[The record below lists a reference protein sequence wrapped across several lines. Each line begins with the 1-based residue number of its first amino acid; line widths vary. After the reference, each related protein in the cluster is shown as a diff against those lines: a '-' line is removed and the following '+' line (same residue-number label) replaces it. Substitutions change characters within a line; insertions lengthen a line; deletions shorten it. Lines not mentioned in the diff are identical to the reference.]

1 MLLAVHHSVHRAGGP
16 NPRHRMT
23 HRVKPQSVLTLLC
36 TLVLVGC
43 TPGTDPLKTPLTEQG
58 NIQLPAPPAEAGPG
72 SLDLLTLDTRNGL
85 LYVPYS
91 STLDIIDVHTRKLKG
106 QVPNLP
112 GIKSIALSADPNIVF
127 TADGGN
133 NRVAVVDVAK
143 LKITDEIVTPVGNP
157 DAIVFDPINNQ
168 VIVAQTGP
176 SPNVAFIDV
185 ATHKVV
191 ATLKLAASPELMTID
206 TRAGRVF
213 LAIHDK
219 DAVVA
224 IDVASRQITSTYKGC
239 DIKTPIGIAY
249 DPDQGRLF
257 VANGIPHSANVLSA
271 IDVVLDRCLGSIDIG
286 HGPDQAA
293 FNEHLHHVYVANSG
307 TSTVSV
313 IDTVSLKPLG
323 TNGTGHASHSVTVD
337 PTTDLVYVGVERAG
351 IIAVYHDP

>member
-1 MLLAVHHSVHRAGGP
+1 
-16 NPRHRMT
+16 MT
-23 HRVKPQSVLTLLC
+23 SRVKLQSLLTLLC
-36 TLVLVGC
+36 ALALIGC
-43 TPGTDPLKTPLTEQG
+43 TPGTDPLKRPLTEQG

-72 SLDLLTLDTRNGL
+72 ALDLLTIDSRNGL

-91 STLDIIDVHTRKLKG
+91 STLDIIDTHTRKLKG

-112 GIKSIALSADPNIVF
+112 GIKAIALSADSNIVF

-143 LKITDEIVTPVGNP
+143 LKITDEILTPVGNP
-157 DAIVFDPINNQ
+157 DAILFDPLNNQ
-168 VIVAQTGP
+168 VVVAQSGP
-176 SPNVAFIDV
+176 SPNLAFIDV
-185 ATHKVV
+185 ATHKVLGS
-191 ATLKLAASPELMTID
+191 LKLAASPDLMAID
-206 TRAGRVF
+206 TGAGRVF
-213 LAIHDK
+213 LAIHDN
-219 DAVVA
+219 DEVVA
-224 IDVASRQITSTYKGC
+224 IDVASRQIISTYKGC
-239 DIKTPIGIAY
+239 DIKSPVGMAY

-257 VANGIPHSANVLSA
+257 VANGIVHSANVLSA
-271 IDVVLDRCLGSIDIG
+271 IDVVLDRCLGSIDIE

-313 IDTVSLKPLG
+313 IDTMSLKPLG
-323 TNGTGHASHSVTVD
+323 TNGTGRAAHSVTVD